1 MMSRLIFGNFQ
12 LVFITANN
20 ICLELKQ
27 LNLDSLGWGLGL
39 GVILGPSKETEG
51 FLMTLSI
58 ST

>member
-1 MMSRLIFGNFQ
+1 M
-12 LVFITANN
+12 
-20 ICLELKQ
+20 CLELKQ

-39 GVILGPSKETEG
+39 RVILGPWKETEG